1 MAPDD
6 KSKLLAA
13 LKRNKRNRR
22 VEDAQK
28 LLSAFGF
35 RYRAATKEQG
45 GVWQRGAYTLTLPFP
60 HGSGDKSLAP
70 RYLSMVI
77 RVIELA
83 EASYEQD
90 ETIES

>member
-6 KSKLLAA
+6 KHKLLAE

-22 VEDAQK
+22 IEDAQK
-28 LLSAFGF
+28 LLSAVGF
-35 RYRAATKEQG
+35 QYRAARKEQG

-60 HGSGDKSLAP
+60 HGSGDKALAP

-77 RVIELA
+77 RMIELA
-83 EASYEQD
+83 EASHEQGESD
-90 ETIES
+90 EL

>member
-6 KSKLLAA
+6 KHKLLAA

-35 RYRAATKEQG
+35 HYRAATKEQG
-45 GVWQRGAYTLTLPFP
+45 GVWQRGSYTLTLPFP

-77 RVIELA
+77 RVIESA
-83 EASYEQD
+83 EASHEQD